1 MPVHFNSFIAD
12 REEELKKNL
21 FANIVSK
28 YTQDAEDI
36 FVSDDKKCIHM
47 TNFFK
52 DVHTGEKIAEYSHL
66 TLQGNV

>member
-21 FANIVSK
+21 FANMVSK

-36 FVSDDKKCIHM
+36 FVSEDKKRIHM
-47 TNFFK
+47 TNFS
-52 DVHTGEKIAEYSHL
+52 I
-66 TLQGNV
+66 